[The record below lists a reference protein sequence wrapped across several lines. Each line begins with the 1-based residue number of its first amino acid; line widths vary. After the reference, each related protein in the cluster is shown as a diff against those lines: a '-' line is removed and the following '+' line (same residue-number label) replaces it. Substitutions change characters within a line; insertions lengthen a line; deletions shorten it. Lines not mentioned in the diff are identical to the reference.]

1 MIKIDYDSRNF
12 KKWLDNFKV
21 KYAMLRRY
29 NVLTLYITS
38 TVWRTRKGY
47 HIYLHHEELMG
58 LGKLTGVNVNVLEC
72 LFLSDLQKQLYS
84 YCEANDILFIEK
96 RGFKERFDNRHT
108 EELNEAIR
116 RINRSK
122 RRIIKI
128 VVNGEDVKL

>member
-29 NVLTLYITS
+29 NVLTLYTGS
-38 TVWRTRKGY
+38 AVYKTRKGY
-47 HIYLHHEELMG
+47 HIYLYHEELMG